1 MDLQCLVPQA
11 TARLKTQLKFIL
23 SLVNCA
29 TSSMLDTRSNPLKY
43 VCLDIVGIIYSLLSN
58 KDVDES
64 RDNYSLD
71 LHIINEHD
79 LNRHWEKG
87 TFAHPQVKDFI
98 ICWTKKEQDKYTMDP
113 VYKNSFLPDLH
124 QFQMK
129 NSF

>member
-1 MDLQCLVPQA
+1 
-11 TARLKTQLKFIL
+11 
-23 SLVNCA
+23 
-29 TSSMLDTRSNPLKY
+29 MLDTRSNPLKY
-43 VCLDIVGIIYSLLSN
+43 VCLYIVGIIYSLLSN

-87 TFAHPQVKDFI
+87 TFAYPQVKDFI
-98 ICWTKKEQDKYTMDP
+98 ICWTQKEQDKYTMDP

-124 QFQMK
+124 
-129 NSF
+129 